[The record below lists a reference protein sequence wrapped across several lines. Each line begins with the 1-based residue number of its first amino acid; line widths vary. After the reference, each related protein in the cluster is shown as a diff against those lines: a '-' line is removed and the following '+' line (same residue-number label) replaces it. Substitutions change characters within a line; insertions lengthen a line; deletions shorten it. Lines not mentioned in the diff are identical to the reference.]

1 MAPKYAQPAFNLT
14 YSTPA
19 IDIGSGYAK
28 GIESAGQ
35 SLSKAITN
43 VAGIYQQNQQANDMV
58 DMLSKTKDA
67 QGNPVLGQEE
77 YQSLMGKS
85 LGAKQQYIGQLL
97 TNWGS
102 QYQSMLEQQRQ
113 IAVAQATAAAQAP
126 YRVQEIQTTGAEA
139 RKTAEASRAVT
150 GGRPIVI
157 GTNPN
162 AASGTDR
169 LGSGLKSAL
178 QSGDQGSVLNKK
190 FGLGG

>member
-19 IDIGSGYAK
+19 IDIGAGYAK
-28 GIESAGQ
+28 GIETAGSA
-35 SLSKAITN
+35 LSKAITN
-43 VAGIYQQNQQANDMV
+43 VAGIYEQNQQANDMV

-67 QGNPVLGQEE
+67 QGNPILDQET

-85 LGAKQQYIGQLL
+85 LGAKQQYIGQIL

-113 IAVAQATAAAQAP
+113 IAVAQAAAAAQAP
-126 YRVQEIQTTGAEA
+126 YRIQEIKATGTEA
-139 RKTAEASRAVT
+139 RKTAEAERAVT

-157 GTNPN
+157 GPNPN
-162 AASGTDR
+162 AASGADR
-169 LGSGLKSAL
+169 IGSGLKSAL
-178 QSGDQGSVLNKK
+178 EANQQGSVLNKR
-190 FGLGG
+190 FTLGI